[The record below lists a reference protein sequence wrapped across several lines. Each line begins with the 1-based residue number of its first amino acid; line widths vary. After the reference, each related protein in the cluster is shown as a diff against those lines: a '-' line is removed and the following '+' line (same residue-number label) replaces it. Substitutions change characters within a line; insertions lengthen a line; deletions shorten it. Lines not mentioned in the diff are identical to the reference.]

1 MERKTRMINCSDDE
15 LNRVFHTLRP
25 DIAEPLNSTQLE
37 VIHSILSGHDTL
49 TVMPTGSGKS
59 VCFQVPAML
68 FHGLTLG
75 SLTVTK

>member
-1 MERKTRMINCSDDE
+1 MINCSDDE